1 MTQTPRPPQ
10 NPPKN
15 PPAFNSDDIKAA
27 LQAAGG
33 MYTGAADD
41 AKVVWLGQDA
51 KGKAVTGTVKSL
63 ADTFVE
69 SVFNADD
76 PHHAD
81 AINTFQS
88 LFNSGAFGSNPT
100 KQSVYT
106 GIRRIYL
113 DSANI
118 YQGGKGRK
126 VDPMTNYANNL
137 AVLAQY
143 TQSSPIRKDVSSYTD
158 AQATQLGK
166 DAFAQSFGRTPTAE
180 ELTTFKKFL
189 LAAASAAPRITK
201 TTSTGTVS
209 SGGFDQNTWVSSY
222 MSGLLPHEKNQA
234 DLSGTAGALQD
245 KVNQTLQQY
254 GIAADP
260 VQVLNSVRDLMKGS
274 LTEDALVQQAQGQ
287 AKAKFGAGM
296 AAAIDAGNT
305 VQQVV
310 SPLLSRYA
318 SLMEVNPD
326 AVKIGDIAAM
336 ASDES
341 GQRLLTENEFVNKV
355 KQKPEW
361 LRTTNAKNEAYDL
374 GNSILRMFGVVK

>member
-1 MTQTPRPPQ
+1 MTQTPRPTPT
-10 NPPKN
+10 PPKN
-15 PPAFNSDDIKAA
+15 PPQFDLGDLS
-27 LQAAGG
+27 QFAG
-33 MYTGAADD
+33 MLTGAADD

-166 DAFAQSFGRTPTAE
+166 DAFAQSFGRTPTAA
-180 ELTTFKKFL
+180 ELTTFKKSL

-201 TTSTGTVS
+201 TTSTGTVT

-287 AKAKFGAGM
+287 AKAKFGVGM

-326 AVKIGDIAAM
+326 AVKVGDIAAM